1 MRRPRLPEIHVRQWL
16 MLHWLHL
23 LGALVLIVIFLNF
36 GSALKAERDRG
47 EVSEQLD
54 QSQVRTAALAE
65 AVDAL
70 IHQVKEAGEQPYIES
85 SKDVVENIPLPKG
98 ESGPQGAMGP
108 PGQQGPPPSETQVR
122 MAVEAYLFLN
132 PPEPGRPP
140 TLEEIQG
147 AVNFFCSRFSQCVG
161 PEGEEGEQGERGV
174 QGVPGAVGPQG
185 QRGPVGATGIPGPQG
200 TPGIQGLQG
209 LQGQQGPVGPA
220 PTQVQINAAVAAF
233 CAANNGCKGPAGA
246 EGKDGRGILSMTCA
260 SGPKI
265 NITVRFTDGT
275 STVLSC

>member
-1 MRRPRLPEIHVRQWL
+1 MGV
-16 MLHWLHL
+16 
-23 LGALVLIVIFLNF
+23 AAAAVIFLNF
-36 GSALKAERDRG
+36 VSTFEAEQDRSEIRDN
-47 EVSEQLD
+47 LD

-108 PGQQGPPPSETQVR
+108 PGQQGPPPSEFQVR
-122 MAVEAYLFLN
+122 QAVEAYLTAH

-147 AVNFFCSRFSQCVG
+147 AVSFYCSRFSQCVG
-161 PEGEEGEQGERGV
+161 PEGEEGEQGERGSQGV
-174 QGVPGAVGPQG
+174 AGPAGATGQQGPRGLPGATGVPGV
-185 QRGPVGATGIPGPQG
+185 QG
-200 TPGIQGLQG
+200 TPGIQG

-220 PTQVQINAAVAAF
+220 PTQVQINAAVATF
-233 CAANNGCKGPAGA
+233 CAANNGCKGPAGPA
-246 EGKDGRGILSMTCA
+246 GADGKDGRGILSMTCA